1 MKILIPV
8 LGFSKSGGYRTLSR
22 FATEFVKAGHSVT
35 FLVNHNSDEPYFPT
49 SAAISWVNGFGWS
62 SQQREASKRKQSFI
76 SSFFSILFGC
86 WRARKQFDVVIA
98 NHSLTVLPI
107 HISGIKAKKIYY
119 IQAYEPEYYAE
130 MVGLKNRIFEYLSEG
145 SYNMPFLRI
154 VNAKIYLNYKS
165 LSAQFMVYPGIDF
178 SVFHTGGRSMQSHD
192 FITIGTIARVEKE
205 KGTRFIIEAFKVLQ
219 NIHSNVRIRIAYPE
233 NLKVTDF
240 TFEGVTPKDDFQ
252 LADYYRSLDIYVA
265 AGTVQFGAI
274 HYPVIESMSCGTL
287 VVTCPVYP
295 VTSSNG
301 VLLEPES
308 SENIVCKVTEVVNHI
323 ENYESHLKEA
333 LSTVEQFAWEKQYA
347 ILSHIIESN
356 N

>member
-119 IQAYEPEYYAE
+119 IQAYEPEYYLLQS
-130 MVGLKNRIFEYLSEG
+130 GFKNRFYALLSRY
-145 SYNMPFLRI
+145 SYKLEFKQV
-154 VNAKIYLNYKS
+154 VNSNLYCSYKEIKTDDVV
-165 LSAQFMVYPGIDF
+165 FPGIDLDIF
-178 SVFHTGGRSMQSHD
+178 YRKSAKETKQRPLVL
-192 FITIGTIARVEKE
+192 GTIARTEKQ
-205 KGTRFIIEAFKVLQ
+205 KGTHYIVEAFGKLAADKR
-219 NIHSNVRIRIAYPE
+219 NVIFKIAFPD
-233 NLKVTDF
+233 NLPRTSF
-240 TFEGVTPKDDFQ
+240 TYDAVTPQTDTE
-252 LADYYRSLDIYVA
+252 LADFYRSIDVYVS
-265 AGTVQFGAI
+265 AGTVQFGA
-274 HYPVIESMSCGTL
+274 
-287 VVTCPVYP
+287 
-295 VTSSNG
+295 
-301 VLLEPES
+301 
-308 SENIVCKVTEVVNHI
+308 
-323 ENYESHLKEA
+323 
-333 LSTVEQFAWEKQYA
+333 
-347 ILSHIIESN
+347 
-356 N
+356 